1 VIPER
6 GFSLA
11 VLRVEGRLR
20 LQQGFTSDRKVLEQ
34 AVATA
39 TEAGAPGQAS
49 PFDLQ
54 EKELIAVVQT
64 GADPSG
70 KPVSA
75 SDRILAQTLFSALQE
90 SGQLLQNQHAQP
102 YLSGLLALVQS
113 QKQLAQRKAV
123 IYFTHSRQLDSHAKD
138 MIESI
143 VGEAN
148 RDGVSIYVIDLNAL
162 DQKAHE
168 EFAAN
173 VSSIGSIPGTCKA
186 QQACRAYLL
195 LLRCSRMTPVP
206 CEIRETILWTT
217 ARFRIWRRIREEV
230 TSAAKIVCASLWPG

>member
-1 VIPER
+1 M
-6 GFSLA
+6 
-11 VLRVEGRLR
+11 
-20 LQQGFTSDRKVLEQ
+20 
-34 AVATA
+34 
-39 TEAGAPGQAS
+39 
-49 PFDLQ
+49 
-54 EKELIAVVQT
+54 
-64 GADPSG
+64 
-70 KPVSA
+70 
-75 SDRILAQTLFSALQE
+75 FSALQE

-162 DQKAHE
+162 DQRAHE

-173 VSSIGSIPGTCKA
+173 VSSIGSIPGTVQGAAGMQSHLLPIDA
-186 QQACRAYLL
+186 QVRLNLGRREAVLN
-195 LLRCSRMTPVP
+195 
-206 CEIRETILWTT
+206 EIEFRNYR
-217 ARFRIWRRIREEV
+217 RFGS
-230 TSAAKIVCASLWPG
+230 TAKILDYAPVQTR